1 MRLIIEHVQNM
12 AFQFFPGATA
22 IGISY
27 NEGIILAAEKRVSYG
42 NFVVN
47 KNTKKIFPVTEYV
60 GAACAGMIADM
71 QVLVRQVSAL
81 AKIRRLEIKRNIAT
95 NSIAKLMSVIMFERR
110 FFPLLTQVVVGGV
123 EYRPQIFTLDPLGS
137 VLPDDYAAVGSGAEM
152 ALGVMDAEYSRD
164 KSEEKARNLVIK
176 AIKSSILRDSSSGD
190 GIDILTI
197 TKNNLR
203 EDMLAIK

>member
-1 MRLIIEHVQNM
+1 M

-27 NEGIILAAEKRVSYG
+27 SEGIILAAEKRVSYG

-47 KNTKKIFPVTEYV
+47 KNTKKTFPVTEYV

-71 QVLVRQVSAL
+71 QVLVRQVTAL
-81 AKIRRLEIKRNIAT
+81 AKIRKLETKRVVAT

-110 FFPLLTQVVVGGV
+110 FFPLLTQVVVGGIQ
-123 EYRPQIFTLDPLGS
+123 ERPQIYTLDPLGS

-152 ALGVMDAEYSRD
+152 ALGVMDAEYTQGM
-164 KSEEKARNLVIK
+164 SEDNARNLVIK

-190 GIDILTI
+190 GIDLLTI
-197 TKNNLR
+197 TKNDLR
-203 EDMLAIK
+203 EDLLPAK

>member
-152 ALGVMDAEYSRD
+152 ALGVMNAEYSRD
-164 KSEEKARNLVIK
+164 MSEEKARNLVIK